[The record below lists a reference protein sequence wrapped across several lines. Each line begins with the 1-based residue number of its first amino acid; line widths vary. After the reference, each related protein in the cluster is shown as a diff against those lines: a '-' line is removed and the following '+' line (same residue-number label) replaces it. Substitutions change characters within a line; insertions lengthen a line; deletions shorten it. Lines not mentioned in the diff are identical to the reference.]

1 MAKINEMTELDTK
14 SIIERGIGSIGKIKI
29 LKALAE
35 ENKMVTIYVLH
46 KKTGLKRENIKRNLK
61 DLISI
66 GWVLAKKMV
75 NTMYMLNRDNEFV
88 KNTLSF
94 FANIGYIEQ

>member
-1 MAKINEMTELDTK
+1 MTELDTK

-35 ENKMVTIYVLH
+35 ENKMVTIYVLQ

>member
-1 MAKINEMTELDTK
+1 
-14 SIIERGIGSIGKIKI
+14 
-29 LKALAE
+29 
-35 ENKMVTIYVLH
+35 MVTIYVLH